1 MISFNI
7 VLPAVDPC
15 EEDELVTL
23 PAHVIH
29 DGLLCRTVSID
40 ADLKDEVDAKC
51 EQQHQMRLARSAK
64 RELASMPHSDD
75 KHMTDDVGSETKRGL
90 VAGQAKQKVMLVCP
104 LASYITDDFS
114 LDPISPKCKNM
125 SKVMA
130 SASDSTGGERHN
142 TKSVTMHSVI
152 RNQ

>member
-7 VLPAVDPC
+7 VLPPVDPC

-29 DGLLCRTVSID
+29 DGLLCRPVSID

-104 LASYITDDFS
+104 LASYIRDDFS

-130 SASDSTGGERHN
+130 SASDSTGGERH
-142 TKSVTMHSVI
+142 I
-152 RNQ
+152 RNQLLCIQ

>member
-7 VLPAVDPC
+7 VLPAVDTC

-75 KHMTDDVGSETKRGL
+75 KHMTVDAGSETKRGL
-90 VAGQAKQKVMLVCP
+90 VAGQAQQKVMLVCP
-104 LASYITDDFS
+104 LASYITDDSS

-130 SASDSTGGERHN
+130 SASDSTGGERH
-142 TKSVTMHSVI
+142 I
-152 RNQ
+152 RNRILYIQ

>member
-29 DGLLCRTVSID
+29 DGLLCRPVSID
-40 ADLKDEVDAKC
+40 ADLKDEVDAKY

-104 LASYITDDFS
+104 LASYIRDDFS

-130 SASDSTGGERHN
+130 SAASDSTGGKRH
-142 TKSVTMHSVI
+142 I
-152 RNQ
+152 RNQILCIQ